1 MSTHLGGDLPQV
13 DVLPEGALDLG
24 ELEVLGLVALL
35 LRHVLLLQLLVVRV
49 VRVAPLLV
57 QTVLLTIRLK
67 EKGQKRQ
74 TSYTIY

>member
-1 MSTHLGGDLPQV
+1 M
-13 DVLPEGALDLG
+13 LPEGALDFG

-35 LRHVLLLQLLVVRV
+35 LRHVLFLQLLVVRV

-67 EKGQKRQ
+67 ETGQKR
-74 TSYTIY
+74 